1 MTSTPPEGEKQ
12 AAAESEKSKP
22 PPPLRP
28 INLAAAALITGPLIY
43 NLHLDAQPGNYHGAY
58 VTYGLVLAVCLALGL
73 DIDRFWPRRG
83 G

>member
-1 MTSTPPEGEKQ
+1 MTTPPEGDKQ
-12 AAAESEKSKP
+12 VQDSGKSKP

-28 INLAAAALITGPLIY
+28 INLAAAAMLCGPLVY
-43 NLHLDAQPGNYHGAY
+43 NLHLDAQPNGYHGAY